1 MKETILTELNKRK
14 LGIER
19 EIEWHKET
27 ATEYD
32 KIGKSYFNKLSCFK
46 GKLTELK
53 DIIFYVEGL

>member
-19 EIEWHKET
+19 EIQWHKQSSEREHT
-27 ATEYD
+27 PTKYLID
-32 KIGKSYFNKLSCFK
+32 LSNMSGKIQ
-46 GKLTELK
+46 ELK

>member
-19 EIEWHKET
+19 EIKWYKNNTPPELYYILFSLK
-27 ATEYD
+27 D
-32 KIGKSYFNKLSCFK
+32 
-46 GKLTELK
+46 KLTELK